1 MDKREAVRIPVRV
14 RAQCK
19 GASGVVIDGTV
30 EDVSRSGLFMRAPE
44 SFPRGS
50 SAEIDIDLP
59 GEQTVHLSAEV
70 VRVEEDASGS
80 GIGFRF
86 VEAPAPES
94 RRPLANFIMKQH
106 ATHC

>member
-19 GASGVVIDGTV
+19 GSSGVVIDGTV
-30 EDVSRSGLFMRAPE
+30 EDVSRSGMFMRAPE

-50 SAEIDIDLP
+50 SAEIDLDLP
-59 GEQTVHLSAEV
+59 GEQTVRLSAKV

-80 GIGFRF
+80 GIGFKF
-86 VEAPAPES
+86 VGMAEPER

-106 ATHC
+106 ASR